1 MTQWDVVVVIT
12 ALVGLGAAIVKP
24 LIKLNTSIT
33 KLSTLLDGL
42 AGDMRQLTEKN
53 TKSHERIWDKLD
65 EHEETVSD
73 HETRI
78 TVLEKKDTHNR

>member
-1 MTQWDVVVVIT
+1 MTQWDVVLVIT
-12 ALVGLGAAIVKP
+12 ALVGLGVAIVTP

-42 AGDMRQLTEKN
+42 TGDMRELTDKN
-53 TKSHERIWDKLD
+53 TKSHQRIWDKLD
-65 EHEETVSD
+65 EHEESVND
-73 HETRI
+73 HEIRI

>member
-1 MTQWDVVVVIT
+1 MTQWDVVLVIT
-12 ALVGLGAAIVKP
+12 ALVGLGVAIVTP

-42 AGDMRQLTEKN
+42 AGDMRKLTEKN
-53 TKSHERIWDKLD
+53 AKSHERIWDRLD
-65 EHEETVSD
+65 EQEENVND

-78 TVLEKKDTHNR
+78 TVLEKGVL